1 MNNEPLCFSGTFKAA
16 TLQLSLGEY
25 TTFAIRSQFPRS
37 EEHVPLKFQSCVNI
51 FLGNIEPFHGKTCQK
66 SVFCQCWLPF
76 QLLLWISEMVL
87 LDDFPE
93 EVASSPSLSVQF
105 SRSVVSDSLQPHESQ
120 HAKPLCPSPTP
131 SVYPNLC
138 PLSQWCHPAISSSV
152 VPFSSCPQSLPASE
166 SFPMSPLFTWG
177 GQSTGL
183 SALALFLP
191 KNTQGWSPLEGTG
204 WISLQSKGLSRVFSN
219 TTVQKHQFFGTQLS
233 LWSNSHIYTWLLEK
247 NIALTRQTFVGKV
260 TSLLFNMLPRL
271 VITFLPRSVF

>member
-93 EVASSPSLSVQF
+93 EVASSPSLSVQLLSHVRLF
-105 SRSVVSDSLQPHESQ
+105 EIPWTAARQASLSITNSRSPP
-120 HAKPLCPSPTP
+120 K
-131 SVYPNLC
+131 
-138 PLSQWCHPAISSSV
+138 
-152 VPFSSCPQSLPASE
+152 
-166 SFPMSPLFTWG
+166 PMSIESMRPSNHLILCRPL
-177 GQSTGL
+177 L
-183 SALALFLP
+183 LLP
-191 KNTQGWSPLEGTG
+191 SIFPS
-204 WISLQSKGLSRVFSN
+204 IRVFSN
-219 TTVQKHQFFGTQLS
+219 ESGLC
-233 LWSNSHIYTWLLEK
+233 I
-247 NIALTRQTFVGKV
+247 G
-260 TSLLFNMLPRL
+260 
-271 VITFLPRSVF
+271 